1 MPARIFSSTAR
12 QSNFADGREQIK
24 EGIHVDIVCFKTGFC
39 NPETVVK
46 QGRRQFS
53 LSRPE
58 INIAVALDLGHKI
71 SMLAKVCS
79 AALNGIEAFPV
90 EVEVNAG
97 WGDTLIVIVGLPDA
111 AVKESRDRV
120 TTALTNSGYKFPMG
134 RTTINLAPAD
144 VKKEGPSFDLPI
156 ALGMLAASEQI
167 ETDQLDNFI
176 AVGELALTGAVRSC
190 KGVLPVALRAK
201 ADGKIGVLVPA
212 ENAAEAAVVAGLQ
225 VIPVQNLREAAQF
238 LEGEI
243 KIAPVKVDIARIFE
257 HEDEDE
263 LDFAEVKG
271 QENVKRALEIAAAG
285 GHNALLIGPPG
296 TGKSMLAKRLP
307 TILPPLTLD
316 EALETTKIHSIVGL
330 LAPGQALVTRR
341 PFRAPHHTASDAGLL
356 GGNINPTPGEISIAH
371 HGVLFLDELPE
382 FKRSVLE
389 TLRQPLEEGRVT
401 ISRAAGTMT
410 FPSQFMLLAA
420 MNPTP
425 DGKMPG
431 ESKSSPR
438 EIQNYLGRISGPL
451 LDRIDL
457 HIEVPQVKFREI
469 SGDRTG
475 ETSAQIR
482 ERVVAARKRQHE
494 RFKDK
499 PKITCN
505 ARMGPKELKTFC
517 ALDDATKELLQN
529 AMADLN
535 LSARAYDRILKV
547 ARTIADLAGAE
558 KISSDHVSEA
568 IQYRSLDRQLWA

>member
-1 MPARIFSSTAR
+1 MIFKAVKKRLLPEKIRRGQWKNNSGFAIGTTRMIKSAMLARIFSA
-12 QSNFADGREQIK
+12 
-24 EGIHVDIVCFKTGFC
+24 
-39 NPETVVK
+39 
-46 QGRRQFS
+46 
-53 LSRPE
+53 
-58 INIAVALDLGHKI
+58 AV
-71 SMLAKVCS
+71 
-79 AALNGIEAFPV
+79 NGIDAYTI
-90 EVEVNAG
+90 EVEVNCGYGETFIA
-97 WGDTLIVIVGLPDA
+97 LVGLPDT
-111 AVKESRDRV
+111 AVKESKDRV
-120 TTALTNSGYKFPMG
+120 STALANSGYKFPMG
-134 RTTINLAPAD
+134 KTTINLAPAD

-167 ETDQLDNFI
+167 ETDQLDYFV

-190 KGVLPVALRAK
+190 KGILPIALRAK
-201 ADGKIGVLVPA
+201 ADGKIGILVPA
-212 ENAAEAAVVAGLQ
+212 ENAAEAAVVDGLQ

-243 KIAPVKVDIARIFE
+243 KITPVKVDLEKLFAHETNDE
-257 HEDEDE
+257 H
-263 LDFAEVKG
+263 DFSEVKG

-285 GHNALLIGPPG
+285 GHNVILIGPPG
-296 TGKSMLAKRLP
+296 TGKSMLAKRLA
-307 TILPPLTLD
+307 TILPPLTLN

-330 LAPGQALVTRR
+330 LKSGQALVTQR

-371 HGVLFLDELPE
+371 NGVLFLDELPE

-389 TLRQPLEEGRVT
+389 TLRQPLEEGIVT

-410 FPSQFMLLAA
+410 FPSQFMLIAA

-457 HIEVPQVKFREI
+457 HIEVPAVKFREM
-469 SGDRTG
+469 SSTQAG
-475 ETSAQIR
+475 ETSAIIR
-482 ERVVAARKRQHE
+482 ERVIAARKLQTT
-494 RFKDK
+494 RFVAK
-499 PKITCN
+499 PKVTCN
-505 ARMGPKELKTFC
+505 ARMGARELKQFC
-517 ALDDATKELLQN
+517 EMDEATRDLLKH
-529 AMADLN
+529 AMTEYN

-558 KISSDHVSEA
+558 KISGDHISEA
-568 IQYRSLDRQLWA
+568 IQFRSLDRQLWG